1 MSSNT
6 MRGTPSRGPGDG
18 RGRIPTFNHS
28 PAPGSGIPRP
38 VLEPQRESYAANSEV
53 GGSSTVSASRQKQS
67 KRDEVSA
74 LVFASIAMP
83 DGISLLCK
91 QTDR

>member
-67 KRDEVSA
+67 KRDEVS
-74 LVFASIAMP
+74 
-83 DGISLLCK
+83 LLWFTATQSRDYCC
-91 QTDR
+91 